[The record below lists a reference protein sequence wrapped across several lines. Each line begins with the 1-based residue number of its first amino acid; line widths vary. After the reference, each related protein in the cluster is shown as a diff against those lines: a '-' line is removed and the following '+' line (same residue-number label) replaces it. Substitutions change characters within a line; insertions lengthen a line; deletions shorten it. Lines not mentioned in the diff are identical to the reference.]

1 MKSKNINNT
10 FRIGQMWLY
19 LLLASLTIASSSCTK
34 DFEDYN
40 TDPTGINGAQLLPDN
55 NIGAF
60 FPNLQVS
67 IFNSTR
73 QQYQIMQN
81 LNADCYSGYMM
92 SNNPFNP
99 DVNNMNYF
107 LTDRWN
113 SRVFTRIYG
122 DVMGGVSNL
131 AKQGLKTSKPDFWA
145 IALILKV
152 EAMHRVT
159 DKFGPIPYSKVGDF
173 VLNTPYDSQ
182 KDVYGLF
189 FKQLDT
195 AVTTLQTFVA
205 ATPTAKPFQKFDLV
219 YSGDYNRWIKLAN
232 SLRLRLAIHIAK
244 VDPAMA
250 KIEGEKALSNTGQLL
265 SASGDIAQVAGTGA
279 YQNPLYGIA
288 ISYNDIRMG
297 AAAESYLVGYNDPR
311 LPKYFLPATDPL
323 MVGTYK
329 GIRIGS
335 KIPAKPGYN
344 GFSGLNTT
352 ASFTASAPMIMMTPA
367 EVYFLKAEAALRNWT
382 GAGDAKTNYE
392 SGITTSFSQWG
403 VSNAAYVND
412 AISLPT
418 GYADPKSALNNSA
431 RVSTVTIKWD
441 PLASNELMLEKII
454 TQKWIAMFPEGQE
467 AWTEFRRTGYPKLFT
482 VVTNNSNGT
491 INTDIQIRRLAYPST
506 EYSTNGKEL
515 QIGLNLLGGPDDG
528 GTRVWWDVN
537 KPNF

>member
-1 MKSKNINNT
+1 MKSKNINSNFSIYKVWT
-10 FRIGQMWLY
+10 C
-19 LLLASLTIASSSCTK
+19 LLVAVLTVAISSCTK
-34 DFEDYN
+34 DFENYN
-40 TDPTGINGAQLLPDN
+40 TDPTSINGSQLLPDN
-55 NIGAF
+55 NVGAF
-60 FPNLQVS
+60 FPSLQVA

-122 DVMGGVSNL
+122 DVMGGISNL
-131 AKQGLKTSKPDFWA
+131 KKQDLKTSKPDFWA

-189 FKQLDT
+189 FKELDT
-195 AVTTLQTFVA
+195 AVTTLQSFVSA
-205 ATPTAKPFQKFDLV
+205 NPIAKPFQKFDLI
-219 YSGDYNRWIKLAN
+219 YSGDYNKWIKLAN
-232 SLRLRLAIHIAK
+232 SLRLRLAIHIVKA
-244 VDPAMA
+244 DPAMA
-250 KIEGEKALSNTGQLL
+250 KIEAEKALSNSGLLL
-265 SASGDIAQVAGTGA
+265 STAGDIAQIAGTGA

-323 MVGTYK
+323 MTGTYK

-344 GFSGLNTT
+344 GFSALNTT
-352 ASFTASAPMIMMTPA
+352 ASFTASSPMIMMTPA
-367 EVYFLKAEAALRNWT
+367 EVWFLKAEAALRNWA
-382 GAGDAKTNYE
+382 GAGDAKVNYE
-392 SGITTSFSQWG
+392 TGISTSFSQWG
-403 VSNAAYVND
+403 ITNTTYVND

-418 GYADPKSALNNSA
+418 AYTDPKSALNNSA
-431 RVSTVTIKWD
+431 RVSTNTIAWD
-441 PLASNELMLEKII
+441 ALATNEVKLEKII

-482 VVTNNSNGT
+482 VVNNNSNGT
-491 INTDIQIRRLAYPST
+491 INSDTQIRRLAYPSS

-515 QIGLNLLGGPDDG
+515 QKGLEFLGGADDG

-537 KPNF
+537 KANF